1 MARGKSS
8 FPPQYR
14 GRAIQINDHGD
25 QSRYLRSRVIGNGA
39 QSAAHRQN
47 KLPTAEHIRCR
58 YRRARR
64 LSMAEPSP
72 LTIQPDGNKNPSAA
86 EHPKSA
92 QGKGQS
98 QRFRTSQERQ
108 RSQAKFVSAKYAAVH
123 VRKRRATRNTAIT
136 PEMLDAQVGEVPV
149 VDATPEPSGPDATPW
164 HPVLFVEAPGSQL
177 QSRLASLALLI

>member
-25 QSRYLRSRVIGNGA
+25 QSRWLPRSRVICNGA

-72 LTIQPDGNKNPSAA
+72 LTIPTRRQQKSFGGGTSKKHPRQGPNPAVQNLLGTTA
-86 EHPKSA
+86 EP
-92 QGKGQS
+92 GK
-98 QRFRTSQERQ
+98 
-108 RSQAKFVSAKYAAVH
+108 
-123 VRKRRATRNTAIT
+123 VRKREIRY
-136 PEMLDAQVGEVPV
+136 
-149 VDATPEPSGPDATPW
+149 GPCSEKTGDQKHRHNP
-164 HPVLFVEAPGSQL
+164 
-177 QSRLASLALLI
+177 